1 MLLDGEKAELRAP
14 DLSTLED
21 SSTPS
26 RWHMLLHHKLKNPE
40 QTKPMEFH
48 TLVTI
53 VPQSETLYRP
63 GWSYSAW

>member
-1 MLLDGEKAELRAP
+1 
-14 DLSTLED
+14 
-21 SSTPS
+21 
-26 RWHMLLHHKLKNPE
+26 MLLHHKLKNPE

-53 VPQSETLYRP
+53 VPQSETLHRP